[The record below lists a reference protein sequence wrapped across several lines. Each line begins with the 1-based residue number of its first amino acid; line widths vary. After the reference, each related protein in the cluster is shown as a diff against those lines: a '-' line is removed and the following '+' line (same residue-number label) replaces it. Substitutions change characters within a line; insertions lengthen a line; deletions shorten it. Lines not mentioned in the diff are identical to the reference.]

1 MTTISKTT
9 KNDSGKEITVNLT
22 INVNSVNGTVMVKG
36 GGTYTV
42 TGIAHIN
49 GRKCLK
55 INGAPAPYMPAAE
68 LYNEINAICKAQFA
82 ITMTPKDILET
93 EVAKAEYKY
102 NQAMRESWDNEAI
115 IEAYDEWKRLS
126 AELAKL
132 D

>member
-1 MTTISKTT
+1 MTTINKTT
-9 KNDSGKEITVNLT
+9 KNDGGKEITVDLT
-22 INVNSVNGTVMVKG
+22 INVNDVNGTVTVKDG
-36 GGTYTV
+36 NTYTV

-82 ITMTPKDILET
+82 NAMTPKEILEM

-102 NQAMRESWDNEAI
+102 NKAMSESWNNVAI
-115 IEAYDEWKRLS
+115 IEAREEWNRLS
-126 AELAKL
+126 RELSKA
-132 D
+132 